1 MSATNLEAS
10 ARLKDAIA
18 YRFNESVTAYLTEA
32 VLMAGCCVGV
42 IHRQRKADCFG
53 RFADGH
59 RIRTSDVKHAE
70 QRGPFWGLHT
80 ESGSFYVVAS
90 FDPEGGEQS
99 LQEFLQLLHAGI
111 HPTAQYVQ

>member
-1 MSATNLEAS
+1 MSATNPDAS
-10 ARLKDAIA
+10 DRLKDAIS
-18 YRFNESVTAYLTEA
+18 YSFDEPVTAYLTDA
-32 VLMAGCCVGV
+32 VLVAGCCMGV
-42 IHRQRKADCFG
+42 THRHRKADCFG

-70 QRGPFWGLHT
+70 QRGPFWVLHT

-111 HPTAQYVQ
+111 HPTAQYLQ